1 MDRGVFGLLAG
12 EGRGEADGDRGEA
25 GGERGRVHKGE
36 SLACSSMFF
45 CWRAAFSTWSC
56 VLVLRSWAFASR
68 LSCRR
73 AFASASCCSI
83 ESVAAFFLS
92 RAVWAATR
100 FFSFL
105 LINLS
110 SGVRWSKLALFLA
123 GASSASCCSSLMSR
137 RRSFFG
143 GDGDGAGLLLPTT
156 VATGRGLDESR
167 GETEA
172 DDRRG
177 EGAAVEERRGEVL
190 RGIGARRSR
199 DFCCPASIDWGM
211 TMI

>member
-1 MDRGVFGLLAG
+1 VDRGVFGLLVQG
-12 EGRGEADGDRGEA
+12 EGRGEA
-25 GGERGRVHKGE
+25 GGERGRVQRGE
-36 SLACSSMFF
+36 SLACSSLFF
-45 CWRAAFSTWSC
+45 CCRLAFSTWSWL
-56 VLVLRSWAFASR
+56 LVFMRMALASR

-92 RAVWAATR
+92 RAVWAATL

-105 LINLS
+105 LIIRS
-110 SGVRWSKLALFLA
+110 SGLRWSKLALFLA
-123 GASSASCCSSLMSR
+123 GASFSSFCSSLMSR
-137 RRSFFG
+137 RRSFL
-143 GDGDGAGLLLPTT
+143 GDGDGAGRLLPTT
-156 VATGRGLDESR
+156 AATGRGLEESR

-177 EGAAVEERRGEVL
+177 DGEEERRGEL
-190 RGIGARRSR
+190 FLGMGEGASLSR
-199 DFCCPASIDWGM
+199 DFCPVSIDWGM

>member
-1 MDRGVFGLLAG
+1 VDRGVFGLQAG
-12 EGRGEADGDRGEA
+12 EGRGEA
-25 GGERGRVHKGE
+25 GGERGRVQRGE
-36 SLACSSMFF
+36 SLACSSLFF
-45 CWRAAFSTWSC
+45 CCRLAFSTWSC
-56 VLVLRSWAFASR
+56 VLVFMSRAFASR

-105 LINLS
+105 LIIRS
-110 SGVRWSKLALFLA
+110 SGLRWSKLALFRA
-123 GASSASCCSSLMSR
+123 GASSSFCSSLMSR
-137 RRSFFG
+137 RRSFG
-143 GDGDGAGLLLPTT
+143 GDGDGAGRLLPTT
-156 VATGRGLDESR
+156 AATGRGLEESS
-167 GETEA
+167 GETVA

-177 EGAAVEERRGEVL
+177 DGEVVEERRGEVF
-190 RGIGARRSR
+190 RGIGASLSR
-199 DFCCPASIDWGM
+199 DFCPANIDWGM